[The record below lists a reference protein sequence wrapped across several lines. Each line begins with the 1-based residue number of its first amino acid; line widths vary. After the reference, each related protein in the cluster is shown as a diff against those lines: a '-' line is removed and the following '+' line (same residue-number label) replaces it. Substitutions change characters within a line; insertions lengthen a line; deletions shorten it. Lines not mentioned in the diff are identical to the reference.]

1 MHIEIPYYKSRKR
14 FMIELYIIYS
24 FHFFII
30 AECLDS
36 NGNPISSSTFEY
48 PGDCSRF
55 YQVKD
60 IISDKIYK
68 PI

>member
-1 MHIEIPYYKSRKR
+1 
-14 FMIELYIIYS
+14 MIELYIIYS

-30 AECLDS
+30 AKCLDS
-36 NGNPISSSTFEY
+36 NGNPISSLPFEY

-60 IISDKIYK
+60 INNEKIYK